1 MLSIVIGIMAL
12 CSTVFSGSFLL
23 LSFLSKVHKKV
34 FVTFSI
40 LFGFS
45 AWGLFEYAIYLAGSD
60 LFYLIFYPSIL
71 VPILPFFFSSI
82 ALFLF
87 LLYCLIREFRPKK

>member
-1 MLSIVIGIMAL
+1 MLSVVIGIMAL
-12 CSTVFSGSFLL
+12 CSTIFSASFLL
-23 LSFLSKVHKKV
+23 LAFFSKNYKKIFLI
-34 FVTFSI
+34 FSI

-60 LFYLIFYPSIL
+60 LFYLIFYPEIL

-82 ALFLF
+82 TLFIF
-87 LLYCLIREFRPKK
+87 LLYCLIKKK

>member
-1 MLSIVIGIMAL
+1 MLSVVIGIMAL

-23 LSFLSKVHKKV
+23 LSFLSKTYRKA
-34 FVTFSI
+34 FIILSI

-60 LFYLIFYPSIL
+60 LFELIFHPAIL
-71 VPILPFFFSSI
+71 IPILPFFFSSI

-87 LLYCLIREFRPKK
+87 LLYCLIKELKKKK